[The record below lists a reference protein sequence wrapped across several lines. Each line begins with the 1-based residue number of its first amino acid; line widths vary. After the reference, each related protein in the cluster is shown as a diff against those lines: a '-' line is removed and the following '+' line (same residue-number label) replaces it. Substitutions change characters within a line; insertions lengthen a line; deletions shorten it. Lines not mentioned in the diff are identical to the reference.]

1 MHLWRSDA
9 YIGMLS
15 DFKDEVTCM
24 TKCFDGVAFCTWRG
38 LVHLWDKHLNHC
50 TKTIELASLSFKILS
65 LNIACVD
72 YNKRHLLVTS
82 IEGDVIS
89 IELSDSK
96 SNTVRARRLNGITKL
111 NGQMKALSII
121 N

>member
-1 MHLWRSDA
+1 
-9 YIGMLS
+9 
-15 DFKDEVTCM
+15 M